1 MYSAFLTLK
10 NLTRNRLRTALTV
23 AAIALPLFVFT
34 IARSFVDIVDQV
46 LKESDKRMRVAVH
59 QKLTY
64 TTSLPQRIRGEIESM
79 APEGY
84 IEGICGTT
92 WFGGRVEGSQQTFPS
107 MAVHRDTFPIVYREY
122 GMTEEEIERFTNE
135 RRAAIIGAT
144 LANRMNWNVG
154 DRVTL
159 KGGIPPF
166 PVMEFVIVA
175 IPEHLDT
182 PWFYFGSDYY
192 NEVYERMT
200 GSAIGVNNFWVRCSS
215 PQARQWALTAID
227 ERFANS
233 EFETRTEMESTF
245 FAAFTQSGG
254 DWVGLVWTVGRLIV
268 FVAVA
273 VAFNTMS
280 MAFRERSRETAVM
293 RALGFP
299 AGRITRMVMTE
310 GLLLGLLGGAIAVL
324 PVYVLTA
331 STPLTIPGLPAKVS
345 ISSNTM
351 LMALAVAVGCGLL
364 ASVIPALM
372 AGRLQV
378 APALRKVA

>member
-1 MYSAFLTLK
+1 MNSAVLILK

-64 TTSLPQRIRGEIESM
+64 TASLPQRIRGEIETM

-107 MAVHRDTFPIVYREY
+107 MAVHRDTFPIVYREF
-122 GMTEEEIERFTNE
+122 GMTEEEVERFTSE
-135 RRAAIIGAT
+135 RRGAIIGT
-144 LANRMNWNVG
+144 NLANRMNWNLG

-159 KGGIPPF
+159 TGGIPPF

-175 IPEHLDT
+175 IPKELNS

-192 NEVYERMT
+192 NEVYQQMT
-200 GSAIGVNNFWVRCSS
+200 GSPVGVNNFWIRCSS
-215 PQARQWALTAID
+215 PEAREWALTAID
-227 ERFANS
+227 EHFANS
-233 EFETRTEMESTF
+233 EYETRSEMESTF

-254 DWVGLVWTVGRLIV
+254 DWIGLVWMVGRLIV
-268 FVAVA
+268 LVAVA

-280 MAFRERSRETAVM
+280 MAFRERSREIAVM

-299 AGRITRMVMTE
+299 SGRIMRLVMCE
-310 GLLLGLLGGAIAVL
+310 GLLLGLLGGVLAVL
-324 PVYVLTA
+324 PIYALTA
-331 STPLTIPGLPAKVS
+331 LTSVSIPGLPTAIS
-345 ISSNTM
+345 ITPGT
-351 LMALAVAVGCGLL
+351 LGTALGVAVACGFL
-364 ASVIPALM
+364 ASIIPAMM

-378 APALRKVA
+378 APALRKVV